1 MIGFIKLIGIFIAA
15 IAIYGFATGFGGFL
29 TYNDKK
35 AINTDI
41 TAIKDT
47 LEKVLDSQKEFQK
60 QRGMYS
66 TSIAGPFIKGL
77 DASGTGYVAELDR
90 FADKIFN
97 KDGSQFDPYTTAAL
111 DKETYVLEKGVK
123 IYTAP
128 IYEIITEGNGNQE
141 VKSSFKIFV
150 DASGYSAN
158 AGSVLMIESEICLK
172 LKELAGEFRTACN
185 GTTAEKITSYS
196 NSSNELTLTEK
207 NAQLPDG
214 DGFVSATIVEK
225 YKI

>member
-1 MIGFIKLIGIFIAA
+1 MIGFIKLIGFFIAA
-15 IAIYGFATGFGGFL
+15 IAIYGFANGFGGFL

-35 AINTDI
+35 DINTNA
-41 TAIKDT
+41 TAIKET

-60 QRGMYS
+60 QTGLYAN
-66 TSIAGPFIKGL
+66 SIAGPFTKGL
-77 DASGTGYVAELDR
+77 NATGTGYVAELDR

-97 KDGSQFDPYTTAAL
+97 KDGSQFDPYTTTAAF
-111 DKETYVLEKGVK
+111 DKETYILERGVK

-128 IYEIITEGNGNQE
+128 IYETFNVNGNSE
-141 VKSSFKIFV
+141 EKTSFKIFV

-158 AGSVLMIESEICLK
+158 ASAVSLIESEICFK
-172 LKELAGEFRTACN
+172 LKELAGEFRTSCN

-207 NAQLPDG
+207 NAQAPDA